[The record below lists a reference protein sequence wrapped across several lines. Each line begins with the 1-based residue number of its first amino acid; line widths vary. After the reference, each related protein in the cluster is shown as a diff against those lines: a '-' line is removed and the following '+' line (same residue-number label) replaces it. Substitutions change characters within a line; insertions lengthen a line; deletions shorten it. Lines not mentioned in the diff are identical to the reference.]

1 MKYEE
6 DYKTYKLYSI
16 TDQDIAAS
24 GGEGTSRLIKNDVL
38 VFAPDIERPEIGLE
52 IFTAKTKEDALSFI
66 TSLADETAKTP
77 IQEVLQSAVE
87 RSQILRQHLE
97 NEKERKQIDD
107 DEIKKYPDT

>member
-52 IFTAKTKEDALSFI
+52 IFTAKTKEDALTFI
-66 TSLADETAKTP
+66 HRLPTKQQKHLYKRCCKALLKEAKSCGS
-77 IQEVLQSAVE
+77 I
-87 RSQILRQHLE
+87 
-97 NEKERKQIDD
+97 
-107 DEIKKYPDT
+107 